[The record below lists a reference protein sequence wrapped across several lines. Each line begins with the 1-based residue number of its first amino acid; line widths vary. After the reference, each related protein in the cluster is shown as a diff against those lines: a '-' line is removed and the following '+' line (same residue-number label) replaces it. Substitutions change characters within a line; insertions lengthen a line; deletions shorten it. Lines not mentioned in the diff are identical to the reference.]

1 MADQGGADPPHGDE
15 EAMDFEPGDESFD
28 EEALL
33 QQALLASLQE
43 ASPAAA
49 GIAGVQMRAA
59 DRCPA
64 APAFRPTADRLLS
77 ASSRPAGSARSS
89 GARAATR

>member
-15 EAMDFEPGDESFD
+15 DAMDFEAGADYD